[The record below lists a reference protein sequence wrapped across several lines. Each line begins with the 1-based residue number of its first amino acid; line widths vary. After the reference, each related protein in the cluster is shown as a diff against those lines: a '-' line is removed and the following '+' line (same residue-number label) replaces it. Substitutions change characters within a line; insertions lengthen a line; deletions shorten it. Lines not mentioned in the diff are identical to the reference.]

1 VSAKSIPTEQV
12 CVPWRTSPCKQILLG
27 FQFGSSQLSCPLSSD
42 SSVIARVCRSQK
54 DFGRVSSYI
63 NTNFPSLLFNL
74 LQRSHL
80 VPLCDLCVVIL
91 LICTLSVE
99 LSSHFFFLF
108 FQCSIFCKRK
118 KRKVFPVSPHAPQS
132 SNRLTQLTFICLLPI
147 LFLLQSVC
155 VITSLKKKIMKGA
168 Y

>member
-1 VSAKSIPTEQV
+1 MSAKSIPTEQV

-99 LSSHFFFLF
+99 LSSHFFFYFFSVPFFVNEKKERYSQYLPTPLNQVTDSLNLPLSVF
-108 FQCSIFCKRK
+108 FQSFSFCK
-118 KRKVFPVSPHAPQS
+118 VYV
-132 SNRLTQLTFICLLPI
+132 
-147 LFLLQSVC
+147 
-155 VITSLKKKIMKGA
+155 
-168 Y
+168 

>member
-1 VSAKSIPTEQV
+1 MSAKSIPTEQV
-12 CVPWRTSPCKQILLG
+12 CVPWRTSPCKQILWG
-27 FQFGSSQLSCPLSSD
+27 FKFGSSQLSCPLSSD
-42 SSVIARVCRSQK
+42 SPVIARVCRSQK

-99 LSSHFFFLF
+99 LSSHFF
-108 FQCSIFCKRK
+108 QCSIFVNE

-155 VITSLKKKIMKGA
+155 VITSLKKK
-168 Y
+168 